1 MLPKS
6 PPTKNRV
13 SQFVDDLFESH
24 FHGVP
29 EIQMLR
35 DIAVSI
41 TNDDPNRVV
50 EFLVKLH
57 NEIGD
62 FVMRWLQELDGEEE
76 SEEIDGD
83 STD

>member
-1 MLPKS
+1 
-6 PPTKNRV
+6 
-13 SQFVDDLFESH
+13 
-24 FHGVP
+24 
-29 EIQMLR
+29 MLR